1 MDNSN
6 TGENMDGDKDN
17 VDGGQERK
25 KRQNK
30 PKCVIFELKILE

>member
-1 MDNSN
+1 MDNN
-6 TGENMDGDKDN
+6 KTGENTDGNIGN

>member
-17 VDGGQERK
+17 VDGGKGRK